1 MSVGDH
7 GPAHAARPLRVAI
20 VGGGLAGLAAAVA
33 LADSRFVRESKS
45 ARLEIEVFESRRML
59 GGRATSY
66 HEPETGELVD
76 NCQHVSLGCCTNFDD
91 FCRRT
96 GIERLFKTQ
105 AALRF
110 IGPNGRTHVVERSRW
125 LPAPLHLTPSL
136 LRLSYLTIRER
147 LSIARTL
154 VRLARE
160 NINESTAQFTFGY
173 WLRRE
178 EQSDNAVR
186 LFWSPVIVSALS
198 EEVDRASLSMCRKV
212 FIDSFLRNKCGY
224 EMRVPRTA
232 LRSIYDDHV
241 VGWLAKRSVRVNMG
255 TEVSAVETT
264 ESAAQSLLF
273 SNGQRRHID
282 VVCIAV
288 PWFRISGVLESSL
301 ISRLGLVDSLSC
313 FEAVP
318 ITSVHLWCER
328 PLPFA
333 GAAAVLPGRQ
343 SQWIF
348 SHTDRGPNPY
358 YQIVISASR
367 EAASMPGPQ
376 LIARVCKEL
385 EEVFAEPIERNL
397 RGAKVITEHRAVF
410 SPVPGMDDMR
420 PPQRTRI
427 PNLFLAGDW
436 TATGWP
442 ATMEG
447 AVRSGYLAAEAIIAH
462 LGARESFLVSDLQPG
477 RLSRWLLGT
486 HNIAGRQSGNC

>member
-1 MSVGDH
+1 MSFGDH
-7 GPAHAARPLRVAI
+7 APAHAARPLRVAI
-20 VGGGLAGLAAAVA
+20 VGGGLAGLATAVA
-33 LADSRFVRESKS
+33 LADSQFVRESKS
-45 ARLEIEVFESRRML
+45 ARLEIEIFESRRML

-66 HEPETGELVD
+66 RDPETGELVD

-96 GIERLFKTQ
+96 GIERLFKTE

-110 IGPNGRTHVVERSRW
+110 IGPNSRAHVVERSRW

-147 LSIARTL
+147 LSVASVL

-160 NINESTAQFTFGY
+160 KASESTAQLTFGG

-178 EQSDNAVR
+178 GQSDNAVR

-212 FIDSFLRNKCGY
+212 FIDSFLRHKRGY

-241 VGWLAKRSVRVNMG
+241 VGWLERQSVRVNLGM
-255 TEVSAVETT
+255 EACAVETT
-264 ESAAQSLLF
+264 ESAAKSLLL
-273 SNGQRRHID
+273 SNGQRKLID

-288 PWFRISGVLESSL
+288 PWFRMSGVLESSVF
-301 ISRLGLVDSLSC
+301 SRLGLADSLSR

-333 GAAAVLPGRQ
+333 GDAAVLPGRQ

-348 SHTDRGPNPY
+348 SHTDRGTNPY
-358 YQIVISASR
+358 YQVVISASR
-367 EAASMPGPQ
+367 EAASMPGPE
-376 LIARVCKEL
+376 LVTRVCNEL
-385 EEVFAEPIERNL
+385 EDVFAEPIEHNL
-397 RGAKVITEHRAVF
+397 RRAKVITEHRAVF
-410 SPVPGMDDMR
+410 SPVPGMDDTR
-420 PPQRTRI
+420 PPQKTKI

-462 LGARESFLVSDLQPG
+462 LGARETFLVPDLKPA
-477 RLSRWLLGT
+477 RLSRWLLG
-486 HNIAGRQSGNC
+486 IQ